1 MAASECCLLQ
11 VSPVTAYPPTHT
23 HTGESPGSKSILAG
37 KEGNSRTEQAKVQ
50 AELPLHHGQHVN
62 QWRSKQ
68 AKQSNGVPVA
78 EASGTWS
85 LGQGWSYTQLWRKAE
100 GAHSK
105 PSTEQTEE
113 AGQAHAQSLVQIFRR
128 WLYVSASGEGRA
140 PGSDYPV
147 SAVSSA
153 KLQTVTGFLLLV
165 SGSYNKWRGLMMVVG
180 PCLWFMSG
188 IHGLNLKKKNT
199 PTHLLGAV

>member
-11 VSPVTAYPPTHT
+11 VSPVAAYPPHTHT

-37 KEGNSRTEQAKVQ
+37 KEGNSRTEQDEVQ

-62 QWRSKQ
+62 QRRSKQ

-113 AGQAHAQSLVQIFRR
+113 TGQAHSQSQVQIFRR
-128 WLYVSASGEGRA
+128 WLYISASGEEGRA
-140 PGSDYPV
+140 PGSVYPV

-165 SGSYNKWRGLMMVVG
+165 SGSYIKWRGLRIKWW
-180 PCLWFMSG
+180 L
-188 IHGLNLKKKNT
+188 
-199 PTHLLGAV
+199 